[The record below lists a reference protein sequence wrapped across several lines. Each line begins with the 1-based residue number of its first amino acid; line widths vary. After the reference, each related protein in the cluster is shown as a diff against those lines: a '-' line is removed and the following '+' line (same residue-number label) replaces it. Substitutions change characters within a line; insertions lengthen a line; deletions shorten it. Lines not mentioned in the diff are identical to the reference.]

1 MPETGAQITRVG
13 ALGWPLFFLPK
24 HFDRMHPASNSS
36 DDSLHE
42 GSPEARDTND
52 TTLDVSGDARRLER
66 VIEPVLRTMGYD
78 LVHLEWAGRS
88 LRVYVDRAEGI
99 TLADCAKLSPILSTS
114 LDAAE
119 NDDSPDAAADIKALR
134 RILAAAY
141 HLEVSSPG
149 LERPLMRM
157 SQFRRFIGSR
167 ATVRTH
173 APLPAGGSGVAGAN
187 QKTFHGRIVAVDS
200 DPSRPDDEHTGVVHI
215 ADQDHPEVQHLVP
228 LALIKRANLIYEGEL

>member
-1 MPETGAQITRVG
+1 MG

-24 HFDRMHPASNSS
+24 HFDRMIPEPHRT
-36 DDSLHE
+36 DDTSHE
-42 GSPEARDTND
+42 GTDESRTAND
-52 TTLDVSGDARRLER
+52 ATALDPGGDVRRLER
-66 VIEPVLRTMGYD
+66 VIEPVLRTMGYE

-88 LRVYVDRAEGI
+88 LRIYIDRAEGI

-119 NDDSPDAAADIKALR
+119 NDDSAEAAADTKALR
-134 RILAAAY
+134 RILAGAY
-141 HLEVSSPG
+141 QLEVSSPG

-157 SQFRRFIGSR
+157 SQFRRFVGSR

-173 APLPAGGSGVAGAN
+173 APIMAGAS

-200 DPSRPDDEHTGVVHI
+200 DPARPDDEHTGIVHI
-215 ADQDHPEVQHLVP
+215 ADQDHPEVEHLVP
-228 LALIKRANLIYEGEL
+228 LALIKRANLVYEGEL